1 MEDTRVTFLAL
12 GLLVVALVVIL
23 GSVILSPAITV
34 LLATIGAWLNLT
46 YLVGITL
53 KR

>member
-1 MEDTRVTFLAL
+1 MEDNRVTLIAL

-23 GSVILSPAITV
+23 GSVFLSPATLV
-34 LLATIGAWLNLT
+34 LLATIGAWVNLT

-53 KR
+53 IR